1 MLRRHPVITGVGIIS
16 AAGCG
21 VREVWESVRTA
32 EAGLGPLTLFP
43 STRYARH
50 PVGQIRQDVDRLAAG
65 VRGSRSDKL
74 AWIAA
79 QQALTQARFGPRVEG
94 MVPQRVG
101 VVMGGTVGGMLGSE
115 QFLSRLLRE
124 GRQRLGP
131 LRFHECASSAEL
143 CARQSGAQGPCT
155 TLSTACSAG
164 ALAIAL
170 AAELIE
176 QDEADVVL
184 AGGSDALCRLTLH
197 GFGSL
202 LLLDPNG
209 CRPFDATRAGISL
222 GEGAAV
228 FVLEAEALARG
239 RGAQPLAGVS
249 GWGASCDAY
258 HATAPQPDG
267 DGALMAMQRALD
279 RAGLPPT
286 AIDYVNA
293 HGTGTL
299 DNDVMEATAL
309 RRLFGDRLP
318 PFSSTKR
325 FFGHTLAASGALK
338 AVVCVQA
345 LQEQA
350 MPPNPG
356 FETADPRIGLEPVRA
371 YRSQRLSHVLSS
383 SFGFGGSN
391 AALVF
396 SHPDT
401 LTASPPPRELG
412 FALVS
417 PRRPGHY
424 AVVGLGTVSPAGESL
439 EEVGAAFRAGGV
451 LPSGYELS
459 APWKAAPV
467 RAYTCRTFAAD
478 EAIPPSRRRRLNRLQ
493 QMAIA
498 AARRSLT
505 TKRAPAE
512 RACVAMG
519 TGLGCLDDAS
529 AFGENLVAQNEGSPL
544 PLRFTNSVHNALASQ
559 IALELS
565 LKGLNSTVAHRETS
579 FEAALWHA
587 TQEIELGHA
596 DLALVGAADEL
607 NRHSVAAGV
616 RWGWWNAETPAIRPF
631 HGSSRGRQRSLPG
644 EGAAVF
650 ALTEA
655 EPGVEALATVSAIR
669 FGQWARTPDGH
680 LNAAAEADWI
690 RQTLARDG
698 DPLAEVDLLLTGANG
713 WPWLDQ
719 KYQEV
724 AEALSRLAGRLI
736 PCGAYKQCCGEHASA
751 SAFGLLTAIGLVRGT
766 IEPAWCVPTTPVLH
780 EPCPLTP
787 ALSPSDG
794 ERVVDTIVTLCSP
807 ALSPSDGERV
817 AKPGE
822 GDSASILAPMRVQA
836 SGIPASLEPV
846 RKPRRVVLY
855 TLSPSGGRG
864 LCCVS
869 A

>member
-1 MLRRHPVITGVGIIS
+1 V
-16 AAGCG
+16 
-21 VREVWESVRTA
+21 
-32 EAGLGPLTLFP
+32 
-43 STRYARH
+43 
-50 PVGQIRQDVDRLAAG
+50 
-65 VRGSRSDKL
+65 
-74 AWIAA
+74 
-79 QQALTQARFGPRVEG
+79 
-94 MVPQRVG
+94 
-101 VVMGGTVGGMLGSE
+101 LGSE

-124 GRQRLGP
+124 QRHRLGP

-143 CARQSGAQGPCT
+143 CARQIGAQGPCT

-164 ALAIAL
+164 TLAIAA

-184 AGGSDALCRLTLH
+184 AGASDSLCRLTLH

-209 CRPFDATRAGISL
+209 CRPFDAARAGISL

-228 FVLEAEALARG
+228 LVLEAQAVARARG
-239 RGAQPLAGVS
+239 AKPLAGVS

-267 DGALMAMQRALD
+267 DGALIAMQRALD
-279 RAGLPPT
+279 RAGLPPP

-293 HGTGTL
+293 HGTGTP
-299 DNDVMEATAL
+299 DNDAMEATAL
-309 RRLFGDRLP
+309 RRLFGDRVP

-350 MPPNPG
+350 IPPNPG
-356 FETADPRIGLEPVRA
+356 FETVDPRIGLEPVRA
-371 YRSQRLSHVLSS
+371 FRSQRLAHVLSS

-401 LTASPPPRELG
+401 LAASPPSPRELG
-412 FALVS
+412 LALLS

-424 AVVGLGTVSPAGESL
+424 AVVGLGTVSPAGLSL
-439 EEVGAAFRAGGV
+439 EEVGAAFRTGGI

-493 QMAIA
+493 QMTIA

-559 IALELS
+559 IALELD

-607 NRHSVAAGV
+607 NRHAVAAGV
-616 RWGWWNAETPAIRPF
+616 RWGWWSVETPEIRPF
-631 HGSSRGRQRSLPG
+631 GYALRGRQRPLPG
-644 EGAAVF
+644 EGATVF
-650 ALTEA
+650 ALTEP
-655 EPGVEALATVSAIR
+655 EPGVEALAIVSAIR
-669 FGQWARTPDGH
+669 FGRWVRTDGS
-680 LNAAAEADWI
+680 LNATAEADWI
-690 RQTLARDG
+690 QQTLARDG

-751 SAFGLLTAIGLVRGT
+751 SAFGLLTAIGLVRGD
-766 IEPAWCVPTTPVLH
+766 IPPAWCGAGAAPLQV
-780 EPCPLTP
+780 PCPFTP
-787 ALSPSDG
+787 S
-794 ERVVDTIVTLCSP
+794 
-807 ALSPSDGERV
+807 LSPSDGERV

-822 GDSASILAPMRVQA
+822 GDSASIMAPMRVHA
-836 SGIPASLEPV
+836 SEVPASLESL

-864 LCCVS
+864 LCCIS